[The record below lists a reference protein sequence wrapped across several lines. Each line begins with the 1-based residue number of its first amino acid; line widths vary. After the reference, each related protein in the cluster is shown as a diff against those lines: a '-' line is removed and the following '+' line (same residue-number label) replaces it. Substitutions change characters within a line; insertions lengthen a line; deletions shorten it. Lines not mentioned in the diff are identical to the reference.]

1 MSAPPRRIT
10 KAKPHCHW
18 LSPKDTME
26 LRRPYWNV
34 TMPILTR
41 LIAVARHSFRRLPET
56 ATGVWSRCNS
66 EAMIPTP
73 ALRAPVTSLH
83 PHRQTIMGVKWY
95 WAPRILFPSSLIATS
110 QPHYPDSLNL
120 LPPVP
125 QSPSTLLRNPST
137 LLRIL
142 APILAPLKQYCH
154 CHPPPFYH
162 LIFDLPFSLSPL
174 HSLLFVTRYI
184 PVL

>member
-41 LIAVARHSFRRLPET
+41 LIAVARHSFRLLPET

-120 LPPVP
+120 LPP
-125 QSPSTLLRNPST
+125 QC
-137 LLRIL
+137 
-142 APILAPLKQYCH
+142 CH

-162 LIFDLPFSLSPL
+162 LIFDLPFGLSPL